1 MKVDEDYV
9 PYVESKPGRRG
20 SSRAAKKL
28 FVTVAAADSDVP
40 EDAEAVRPLDEEM
53 FEINIVDDVAA
64 TDLEIVGQIARV
76 LEGGVTD
83 YDGDLIQDD
92 KVFHRIRI
100 DANEEIE
107 LPADMSRLTKEHR
120 TLHYPA
126 MPKACPGCR
135 GGKHA
140 KWPSRRRTT
149 SGIAIHSADSEEKP
163 FGACVHLDHVVMQV
177 GSSAARSAKV
187 CLNTLDERTKF
198 AEVFPSNSRDADTVL
213 AAHHEF
219 DNPVP
224 EVRRWWSDN
233 APDFAAASRKIR
245 TMRPFAHY
253 RSIPRAPQTNGIIER
268 FNRTVVEGARAS
280 LLMAAFPDSWWVCAI
295 HHWCMQY
302 NGHCRGT
309 DGFTPHDRR
318 YGCVAEYSSY
328 PFGALVFV
336 AARPNGKAK
345 SSKWEP
351 RMKPHVLVDVG
362 SGPGFAWNKTY
373 GVVKL
378 GHLLG
383 KDRPSRTGIRYSAE
397 VVFPDRVVYTVRLR
411 LRLARGIQG
420 FELP

>member
-1 MKVDEDYV
+1 M
-9 PYVESKPGRRG
+9 
-20 SSRAAKKL
+20 
-28 FVTVAAADSDVP
+28 
-40 EDAEAVRPLDEEM
+40 
-53 FEINIVDDVAA
+53 
-64 TDLEIVGQIARV
+64 
-76 LEGGVTD
+76 
-83 YDGDLIQDD
+83 
-92 KVFHRIRI
+92 
-100 DANEEIE
+100 
-107 LPADMSRLTKEHR
+107 
-120 TLHYPA
+120 
-126 MPKACPGCR
+126 
-135 GGKHA
+135 
-140 KWPSRRRTT
+140 
-149 SGIAIHSADSEEKP
+149 
-163 FGACVHLDHVVMQV
+163 HLDHVVMQV

-187 CLNTLDERTKF
+187 CLNMLDERTKF
-198 AEVFPSNSRDADTVL
+198 AAVFPSNSRDADTVL

-219 DNPVP
+219 DNLVP

-233 APDFAAASRKIR
+233 APEFAAASRNIR

-268 FNRTVVEGARAS
+268 FNRTVIEGARAS
-280 LLMAAFPDSWWVCAI
+280 LLMVAFPDSWWACAI

-302 NGHCRGT
+302 SGHCRST

-383 KDRPSRTGIRYSAE
+383 KDRPSRAGIRYIAE
-397 VVFPDRVVYTVRLR
+397 VVFPDRVVYPIRLR
-411 LRLARGIQG
+411 LRLAGASRDLNFLEPAVADGHEDWALLDSDVSLETDDEARDGAMEENAPLLEPGNFVEAVILDPEVSGGPEEQEVMTGDDDVRADNEGAAEPELTPVGEPVELNSAELMVEGSLAPRGWRIDRFG
-420 FELP
+420 GRVVSVPPWSRRPPTTPRGLAHVLEEGSERLPSGMERERS